1 MNTTRWGILGTGT
14 MAQLFAGAL
23 VSLPGAKI
31 QAVAARTKQRAEQF
45 AAQFQ
50 IPAALEGY
58 ESLVGDP
65 AVDVVYISTPNEQ
78 HHQNCLLAL
87 NAGKAVLCE
96 KPFALSAVEAQ
107 QVVDLARAKG
117 IFCMEAMWMR
127 FAPAVREALSLA
139 REGKLGR
146 VEFFSGQLGFPYET
160 DPANRLF
167 RQPGGGALLDLGVY
181 PLSLAQALLGSPNR
195 VASHAALSSNGID
208 EQFAAVLGYKDGAQ
222 AVIAASLKAKL
233 ANSASIHGH
242 TGVLQ
247 LNDPLY
253 FPEGY
258 TIAATPSHSTK
269 QSGPGRFSKLRR
281 HPLVRALV
289 DFRNRSQIRT
299 VSKRTGESGY
309 SFEAAEVQ
317 RCLQGGLKESPE
329 MSWSDTLAVMESVDS
344 IRSQWAA
351 ILP

>member
-1 MNTTRWGILGTGT
+1 

-23 VSLPGAKI
+23 ASLPGAKI
-31 QAVAARTKQRAEQF
+31 QAVAARTKQRTEQF
-45 AAQFQ
+45 AAQFH

-58 ESLVGDP
+58 ESLVQDP

-78 HHQNCLLAL
+78 HHPNCLLAL

-96 KPFALSAVEAQ
+96 KPFALTAAQ
-107 QVVDLARAKG
+107 AREIVDLARAKG

-127 FAPAVREALSLA
+127 FAPAVREALTLA

-146 VEFFSGQLGFPYET
+146 LEFFAGQLGFPYET
-160 DPANRLF
+160 DPTNRLF

-181 PLSLAQALLGSPNR
+181 PLSLAQALLGSPLGI
-195 VASHAALSSNGID
+195 SSQAAFSPNGVD

-222 AVIAASLKAKL
+222 ALIAASLKAKL
-233 ANSASIHGH
+233 ANAASIHGH

-253 FPEGY
+253 FPESY
-258 TIAATPSHSTK
+258 SIAATPSHSTK

-289 DFRNRSQIRT
+289 DLRNRSRIQTIN
-299 VSKRTGESGY
+299 KRSGESGY

-317 RCLQGGLKESPE
+317 RCLQAGLVESPE
-329 MSWSDTLAVMESVDS
+329 MSWSDTLAVMQSVDS